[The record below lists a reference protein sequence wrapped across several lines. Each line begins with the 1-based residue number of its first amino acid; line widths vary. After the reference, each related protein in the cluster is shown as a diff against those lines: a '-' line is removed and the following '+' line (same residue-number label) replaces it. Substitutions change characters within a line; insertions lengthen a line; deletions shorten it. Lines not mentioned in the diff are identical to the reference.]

1 MSYSSLNDRLN
12 RIARMVDGWNNAQ
25 EVSPIERDILL
36 AELRALYTEV
46 LDTECSHP
54 ASIAPLPTEEPASAP
69 VVEQLPTP
77 AEESAVEA
85 LFDIAAP
92 TVTTTSHDDVGDAFD
107 DALDIDAL
115 LGLSGDDPISDNP
128 TEETVEEVAEET
140 AEQSA
145 EETAEEVLEESVD
158 EPVDEPVEESVDESA
173 AEESEA
179 VAESVAEP
187 EATTEP
193 AMGPESVTEPEEA
206 TEAEAATDNKQIG
219 GLFDIDDIPVKSK
232 SGRRMISIY
241 DTPIRRA
248 EEPQEVA
255 RTTPSTQEESV
266 AAPTP
271 KPQPKPQPKPVEA
284 EQPQRLGDVIAKDV
298 TTLADKM
305 AEEQPTAA
313 FNRIQSIR
321 SAIGLNDKFLLIRD
335 LFDGDAALYEDTI
348 SHLDEYNDLDEC
360 MIFIVENF
368 QWNPDS
374 EGAKMLVSL
383 IERKLA

>member
-1 MSYSSLNDRLN
+1 MSYSSIKDRLN
-12 RIARMVDGWNNAQ
+12 RIATMVDGWNNAH
-25 EVSPIERDILL
+25 EVSPIERDIAL
-36 AELRALYTEV
+36 AELRALYCEV
-46 LDTECSHP
+46 LDMECSHNT
-54 ASIAPLPTEEPASAP
+54 AIAPLPTEEPASAP

-85 LFDIAAP
+85 LFDVAAP
-92 TVTTTSHDDVGDAFD
+92 IVATTSHDDVGDAFD

-115 LGLSGDDPISDNP
+115 LGLSGDDPINDN
-128 TEETVEEVAEET
+128 
-140 AEQSA
+140 
-145 EETAEEVLEESVD
+145 
-158 EPVDEPVEESVDESA
+158 PVDEPAEVSVEETTVEESDEEAESATTTETTAEPVAETSAEVETAAEPESAVEPETEPEAESA
-173 AEESEA
+173 AET
-179 VAESVAEP
+179 EP
-187 EATTEP
+187 EA
-193 AMGPESVTEPEEA
+193 
-206 TEAEAATDNKQIG
+206 DNKQIG

-232 SGRRMISIY
+232 SGRRMISLY
-241 DTPIRRA
+241 DTPIRRV
-248 EEPQEVA
+248 EESQVSA
-255 RTTPSTQEESV
+255 NTTPV
-266 AAPTP
+266 ATETAATTPTTITKPTP
-271 KPQPKPQPKPVEA
+271 KPQPKPIEV
-284 EQPQRLGDVIAKDV
+284 EQPQRLGDVIARDV

-321 SAIGLNDKFLLIRD
+321 AAIGLNDKFLLIRD

-348 SHLDEYNDLDEC
+348 AQLDDYTNLDEC